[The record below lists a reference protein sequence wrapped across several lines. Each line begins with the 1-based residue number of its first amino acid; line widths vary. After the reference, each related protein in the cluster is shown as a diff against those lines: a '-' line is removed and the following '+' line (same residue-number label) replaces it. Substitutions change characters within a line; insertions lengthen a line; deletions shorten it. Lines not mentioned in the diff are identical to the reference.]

1 MDQYSCDEKAQE
13 AGQVAAGRS
22 SRAARL
28 ASLAELEASTAAVRQ
43 ELQLIEIQN
52 KANAYKDV
60 RDYWAPCTGLSV
72 EVLLQ
77 LDAQELQRLGSTMC
91 YLRKHNL
98 PQMIAILQH
107 CKNEGD
113 AVQFL
118 QAGLQQPGFLEALAV
133 LEQYHLPVSSAEHAT
148 GTPRELWMTERLQS
162 SSRGPR
168 RLVLGNYLFHS
179 NKLGPDLGDAAA
191 PDMGGAA
198 AAQALGPLRFNARL
212 LPELGPEL
220 VMAAAA
226 GPAPAL
232 GPNEFDV
239 GLLPEL
245 GSELGDA
252 AVPDMAAEDM
262 AAAAMAPAIEPRK
275 FGQGVLTELGAEL
288 GGAEALDM
296 AAAAAPAIEPHRF
309 GQGVP
314 PELGPELGGAAA
326 PELPVQGSDAS
337 KQQQQQQQ
345 AAKKRGWL
353 MCAAGCVAVPLLLG
367 VLCRKMRG

>member
-1 MDQYSCDEKAQE
+1 
-13 AGQVAAGRS
+13 
-22 SRAARL
+22 
-28 ASLAELEASTAAVRQ
+28 
-43 ELQLIEIQN
+43 
-52 KANAYKDV
+52 
-60 RDYWAPCTGLSV
+60 
-72 EVLLQ
+72 
-77 LDAQELQRLGSTMC
+77 MC

-133 LEQYHLPVSSAEHAT
+133 LEQYNHLPVSSAEHAT
-148 GTPRELWMTERLQS
+148 GCVHTTLAYMLIIAKRSGILGADQDDASNFNKLLTLLWMTERLQS

-179 NKLGPDLGDAAA
+179 NKLG
-191 PDMGGAA
+191 
-198 AAQALGPLRFNARL
+198 
-212 LPELGPEL
+212 
-220 VMAAAA
+220 
-226 GPAPAL
+226 
-232 GPNEFDV
+232 
-239 GLLPEL
+239 
-245 GSELGDA
+245 SELGDA

-262 AAAAMAPAIEPRK
+262 AAAAAAPAIEPRK

-296 AAAAAPAIEPHRF
+296 AAAAAPAIEPHRC

-337 KQQQQQQQ
+337 KQQQQ